1 MTLPVPINRTELY
14 LAKIAGEDVTI
25 PDMPI
30 NNTEVFLA
38 RLAGADIVLP
48 TPINTLQVWLAI
60 LCGEQYSTPPVQG
73 AELIG
78 VQMVRTEFLAA
89 SAGLD
94 GVTTPTPENRAEEY
108 WAKIAEE
115 MAVQTITVKGTSLHL
130 LHVVSG
136 IDDLQYI
143 YGDTEQTKYS
153 GKNILCLNN
162 DNIVLNNGSS
172 GKVTLDFVDNVAS
185 LTTISNLAG
194 ASFAYYYTQELDSTK
209 TYVFSVLIKKIAGT
223 TTNRVSFS
231 YSDDGT
237 TWSANSLQD
246 FTISVGGEQSYSKV
260 FSGHSYYRFGL
271 YACTNSGTVVGD
283 KTDYTNLQL
292 ELGSTATS
300 YEPYV
305 GGTASPNPDYPQD
318 VHVVTGEQTVTVT
331 GKNLFNTN
339 NPEGASSTSAVTGTN
354 SILLEK
360 PSTRTAT
367 YLFRPRLVAGTYTIS
382 YNVSKGATNTEGCRS
397 NVSQMSGS
405 GTTIIANSTKFD
417 GAVSYTFTATS
428 EVDRLYFYIPGS
440 QPDGATAA
448 VTNIQIES
456 GSTATPFQPYQ
467 VPQSYTVDL
476 GSTELCKIGDYQDYI
491 YKNGD
496 DWYVHKEIGENI
508 YIGDQSELW
517 VKVGTDAKRTA
528 YRTGLDNAKRYA
540 GNVTPVFVSNRFLPV
555 SANATWVAGVMSS
568 ESTLTAGNLVL
579 CLNPSSFTTV
589 DDLTTWLATN
599 NVTFYYA
606 LATATDTKITDA
618 TLVSQLNALDSA
630 TLPTPE
636 AFVTVSGNLPA
647 PIQFT
652 YQGKL

>member
-25 PDMPI
+25 PDRPI

-60 LCGEQYSTPPVQG
+60 LCGEQYTTPPVQG

-89 SAGLD
+89 SAGVD
-94 GVTTPTPENRAEEY
+94 GITTPTPENRAEEY

-115 MAVQTITVKGTSLHL
+115 LSVHTITVKGTSLHL
-130 LHVVSG
+130 LHIVSG
-136 IDDLQYI
+136 IEDFQYV

-162 DNIVLNNGSS
+162 DNIALNGSSS

-185 LTTISNLAG
+185 LTTISDLSA

-209 TYVFSVLIKKIAGT
+209 TYAFSVLIKKIAGT
-223 TTNRVSFS
+223 TTNRISFS

-237 TWSANSLQD
+237 TWAANTTQD
-246 FTISVGGEQSYSKV
+246 FTISVGGSQSYSKV
-260 FSGHSYYRFGL
+260 FNGHSYYRFGL

-283 KTDYTNLQL
+283 KTDYTDLQL

-318 VHVVTGEQTVTVT
+318 VHVVTGSQVVNMH
-331 GKNLFNTN
+331 GKNLFNKN
-339 NPEGASSTSAVTGTN
+339 NAVSGSYLRNDGTESATALWAVTDYIAITPNTAYTLSGVSGGVGVNPSRCYYDADKNFISGVKHN
-354 SILLEK
+354 S
-360 PSTRTAT
+360 
-367 YLFRPRLVAGTYTIS
+367 
-382 YNVSKGATNTEGCRS
+382 NTD
-397 NVSQMSGS
+397 
-405 GTTIIANSTKFD
+405 T
-417 GAVSYTFTATS
+417 TFTDTSPNGAYYMRENLRVADIAT
-428 EVDRLYFYIPGS
+428 
-440 QPDGATAA
+440 T
-448 VTNIQIES
+448 QIEK
-456 GSTATPFQPYQ
+456 GSTATAYEPNTDY
-467 VPQSYTVDL
+467 SLTL
-476 GSTELCKIGDYQDYI
+476 GSLELCKIGDYQDYI
-491 YKNGD
+491 YKSGD
-496 DWYVHKEIGENI
+496 DWYVHKATKNVT
-508 YIGDQSELW
+508 L
-517 VKVGTDAKRTA
+517 VGTENWTYASTSAMPYRLAVSDAA
-528 YRTGLDNAKRYA
+528 NFSESLDVPPDVFVNRY
-540 GNVTPVFVSNRFLPV
+540 TPVAWNAVISSGIKYAVTGGTNRTIAFRNTDVATLDDWKTWVSN
-555 SANATWVAGVMSS
+555 N
-568 ESTLTAGNLVL
+568 NLIV
-579 CLNPSSFTTV
+579 
-589 DDLTTWLATN
+589 
-599 NVTFYYA
+599 YYR
-606 LATATDTKITDA
+606 LRTATDTKITDA

-630 TLPTPE
+630 ILPTPE

>member
-89 SAGLD
+89 STGLD

-136 IDDLQYI
+136 IEDFQYV

-162 DNIVLNNGSS
+162 DNIVLNNSSS
-172 GKVTLDFVDNVAS
+172 GKVTLDFVDNLAS
-185 LTTISNLAG
+185 LTTISDLTG

-209 TYVFSVLIKKIAGT
+209 TYAFSVLIKKIAGT
-223 TTNRVSFS
+223 TTNRISFS

-237 TWSANSLQD
+237 TWAANTLED
-246 FTISVGGEQSYSKV
+246 FTIPVGGSQSYSKV
-260 FSGHSYYRFGL
+260 FNGHSYYRFGL

-283 KTDYTNLQL
+283 KTDYTNLQI
-292 ELGSTATS
+292 ELGSAATS

-318 VHVVTGEQTVTVT
+318 VHVVTGDQVVNMH
-331 GKNLFNTN
+331 GKNLFNKN
-339 NPEGASSTSAVTGTN
+339 NITSGSYFRNDGTESATTLWAVTDYIAITPNTAYTLSGMSGGVGVNPSRCYYDANKNFISGAKHN
-354 SILLEK
+354 SN
-360 PSTRTAT
+360 TAT
-367 YLFRPRLVAGTYTIS
+367 TFTDTSPNGAYYMRESVKNADLSTTQIE
-382 YNVSKGATNTEGCRS
+382 KGAT
-397 NVSQMSGS
+397 
-405 GTTIIANSTKFD
+405 
-417 GAVSYTFTATS
+417 
-428 EVDRLYFYIPGS
+428 
-440 QPDGATAA
+440 ATAYEPN
-448 VTNIQIES
+448 TDYS
-456 GSTATPFQPYQ
+456 LT
-467 VPQSYTVDL
+467 L
-476 GSTELCKIGDYQDYI
+476 GSLELCKIGDYQDYI
-491 YKNGD
+491 YKSGD
-496 DWYVHKEIGENI
+496 DWYVHKEMGKVTFT
-508 YIGDQSELW
+508 GDSSEMW
-517 VKVGTDAKRTA
+517 AKVGTNARRTA
-528 YRTGLDNAKRYA
+528 YRIAQNDAKRYTA
-540 GNVTPVFVSNRFLPV
+540 SVVPAYISNYFIPV
-555 SANATWVAGVMSS
+555 SASAAW
-568 ESTLTAGNLVL
+568 TAGAISAEYTVSYGNIVL

-589 DDLTTWLATN
+589 EDLTTWLSTHN
-599 NVTFYYA
+599 TSVYYA